1 MKFSTSYKAKSSQ
14 LHKNAQ
20 FYNVWLTEQNDTTA
34 RAVQIIKPHKHKEI
48 KYQLNAKLL

>member
-1 MKFSTSYKAKSSQ
+1 MKFSTSYQAKSSQ

-20 FYNVWLTEQNDTTA
+20 FCNVWLTEQNDTIAT
-34 RAVQIIKPHKHKEI
+34 AVQIIKPHKHQEI